1 MGSYQPAFLKR
12 PPSNASLKTQDDS
25 RYDGSTKSL
34 VDKFSLSADPSNWN
48 IDRPEPDD
56 DLHRPDP
63 RRDVLNDSGTM
74 FTIRGLANLGC
85 LALLLLCTVTLFAGY
100 PVISHYTRTKLSF
113 NDGFNYGGSN
123 ASGVVPEL
131 PGHRGPIDPDTPDWA
146 LTRTSLH
153 DGSELKLVFSDEFD
167 NDGRTFYP
175 GDDPYW
181 EATDLHYWQ
190 TGNLEWYDPATI
202 TTKDGALKITL
213 SKKNTHDLKYQG
225 GMMSSWNRFCFTGG
239 YIEVAVTLPG
249 LSGVAGLWPA
259 IWTMGNLGR
268 AGYGAS
274 LEGMWPYTY
283 DTCDVGTVPNQTWKG
298 VPDVSSYPG
307 DKYNLGD
314 FSYLPGQRLSRCTCP
329 GEDHP
334 GPMHDDKTF
343 VGRSA
348 PEIDIFEATS
358 SDKKGAVSQSGQWG
372 PFNAGYEWFNTTEN
386 LIIPD
391 PTITQLNS
399 YTGGVFQQAISA
411 VSIANGDCYELNSG
425 CYAVYGFEYKPG
437 FVQDNAYISW
447 INNNKT
453 AWTMNVAGT
462 TADSRVNIGP
472 RPVPQEPMYMILNLG
487 ISPNFGDIDFEHLTF
502 PTVMSVDYVR
512 VYQRPDNINVGCDP
526 DSFPTQKYINEHI
539 DAYTNPNLTTWRN
552 DYQQPFPKNKFK
564 GEC

>member
-1 MGSYQPAFLKR
+1 MSSYQPAFLKR
-12 PPSNASLKTQDDS
+12 PSSNSSLRTQDDS

-34 VDKFSLSADPSNWN
+34 VDKFSLSADPSNWS
-48 IDRPEPDD
+48 IDKPEPDD

-63 RRDVLNDSGTM
+63 RRDVLNDSGSM
-74 FTIRGLANLGC
+74 FTLRGLANLGC
-85 LALLLLCTVTLFAGY
+85 LALLLLGIVTLFAGY
-100 PVISHYTRTKLSF
+100 PIIYHFITPKPSF

-131 PGHRGPIDPDTPDWA
+131 PGRRGPIDPDTPDWA

-153 DGSELKLVFSDEFD
+153 DGTQLQLIFSDEFN

-190 TGNLEWYDPATI
+190 TGNLEWYDPAAI
-202 TTKDGALKITL
+202 TTQGGALKITL
-213 SKKNTHDLKYQG
+213 TKQQSHDLDYQG
-225 GMMSSWNRFCFTGG
+225 GMMSSWNQFCFTGG

-249 LSGVAGLWPA
+249 KSGIAGLWPA

-283 DTCDVGTVPNQTWKG
+283 DTCDVGTVPNQTYHG
-298 VPDVSSYPG
+298 LPDVSLYPG
-307 DKYNLGD
+307 DQYNLGD

-329 GEDHP
+329 GEEHP
-334 GPMHDDKTF
+334 GPKHNDGTF

-348 PEIDIFEATS
+348 PEIDIFEATTQA
-358 SDKKGAVSQSGQWG
+358 DRGAVSQSGQWA
-372 PFNAGYEWFNTTEN
+372 PFNAGYEWFNTTQN

-391 PTITQLNS
+391 TTVTQLNT

-411 VSIANGDCYELNSG
+411 VSIDNNNCYELDTG

-437 FVQDNAYISW
+437 LEADNGYITW
-447 INNNKT
+447 INDNKT
-453 AWTMNVAGT
+453 AWTMNAAGT
-462 TADSRVNIGP
+462 AADPRVNIGP

-487 ISPNFGDIDFEHLTF
+487 ISPNFGFIDFEHLTF
-502 PTVMSVDYVR
+502 PTTMSVDYVR
-512 VYQRPDNINVGCDP
+512 VYQNPDNINIGCEP
-526 DSFPTQKYINEHI
+526 DGFPTQAYIEKFI
-539 DAYTNPNLTTWRN
+539 GAYTDPNLTTWKN
-552 DYQQPFPKNKFK
+552 DFQQPFPKNSFL
-564 GEC
+564 GQC